1 MIEDTIS
8 PMRKSVTVHYYTLP
22 GRIIRPHTI
31 AFDDGRSW
39 HITEVLKVVP
49 RYQYD
54 WHETVT
60 YYQIMIGDHRTELF
74 HGKDGWFVEL
84 KR

>member
-1 MIEDTIS
+1 MST
-8 PMRKSVTVHYYTLP
+8 MRKYVTVHARELSP
-22 GRIIRPHTI
+22 GIIRPQVI

-39 HITEVLKVVP
+39 HITEVLKVIP
-49 RYQYD
+49 NYAYD

-60 YYQIMIGDHRTELF
+60 YYQIMIGYHRTELF

-84 KR
+84 KA